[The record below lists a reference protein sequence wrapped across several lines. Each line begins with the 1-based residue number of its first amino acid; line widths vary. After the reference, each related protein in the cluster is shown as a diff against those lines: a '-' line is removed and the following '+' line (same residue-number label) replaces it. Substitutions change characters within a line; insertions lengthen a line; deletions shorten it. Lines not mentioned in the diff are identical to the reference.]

1 MPSTSRTALD
11 AAANVIKTETTVGA
25 NTATRVGTMVENL
38 ADSALLL
45 AERQVG
51 VNAVVGG
58 IQTVFV
64 TSGNTK
70 ITVAS
75 QAQQIVNCDV
85 LDNSSIQAGAACV
98 ATIEA
103 SVTLTAAVGR
113 RFIIYIGIDNVV
125 QPISAADV
133 TCQGSH
139 PHDFRMQFCGS
150 IPELAEIALFIT
162 TPTGNFSPTINTL
175 NLIYHTV

>member
-11 AAANVIKTETTVGA
+11 AAAIIIKDETAVGA
-25 NTATRVGTMVENL
+25 NTATRVGTMLENL

-51 VNAVVGG
+51 VTAVAGG
-58 IQTVFV
+58 SQTVAA

-70 ITVAS
+70 ITVTSQAS
-75 QAQQIVNCDV
+75 QSVNCTA
-85 LDNSSIQAGAACV
+85 NSNSTITAGAACV
-98 ATIEA
+98 ANIEA
-103 SVTLTAAVGR
+103 SVTLTAASTR
-113 RFIIYIGIDNVV
+113 RFIIYIGINNVV

-139 PHDFRMQFCGS
+139 PHDFRVQFCGA
-150 IPELAEIALFIT
+150 IPEGAEIALFIT
-162 TPTGNFSPTINTL
+162 TPSGNFSPTINTL
-175 NLIYHTV
+175 NLFYHTV